1 MCRRA
6 PIFTALRSTLVVLLL
21 GTALTGCGSDAD
33 SGDENPSPS
42 TTHTLVFVDHS
53 VSTGDHPD
61 ARSLFA
67 DSLARIVDQNM
78 DTPDDRISLFFVHE
92 KTLSKAHQVDLT
104 NDVPPP
110 NETQFADE
118 QALAEARHKRQTEQ
132 FLQQTTQRLQTAL
145 KSPPIKS
152 AFTDWTD
159 LWGTLGVASTTLAP
173 AADQHRVYY
182 FSDMF
187 ESMPGADRRNFDRRP
202 PQSRTQAERWAQ
214 ADADALDTLMV
225 LRPARLQN
233 AEVRVLLG
241 TLATK
246 AHAQHVKFYWLALF
260 QELDLSRTQVDY
272 N

>member
-1 MCRRA
+1 M
-6 PIFTALRSTLVVLLL
+6 TVLLF
-21 GTALTGCGSDAD
+21 GTALAGCGSDAD
-33 SGDENPSPS
+33 SADEAPSPP

-78 DTPDDRISLFFVHE
+78 DTPGDRISLFFVHE
-92 KTLSKAHQVDLT
+92 KTLSKAHQVDIT

-110 NETQFADE
+110 VDPQFADE
-118 QALAEARHKRQTEQ
+118 KALAQARHKRQTAQ
-132 FLQQTTQRLQTAL
+132 FLEKTTQRLRTAL
-145 KSPPIKS
+145 TSPPINT

-173 AADQHRVYY
+173 SADRHQVYY

-187 ESMPGADRRNFDRRP
+187 ESMPGPDRRDFDRRP
-202 PQSRTQAERWAQ
+202 PQSRTQAERWART
-214 ADADALDTLMV
+214 DADALDALMV

-246 AHAQHVKFYWLALF
+246 AHAQTVKFYWLALF
-260 QELDLSRTQVDY
+260 QELGLPRTQITY